1 MQLIYVHKKH
11 VQGINNK
18 NNNNT
23 KSNGER
29 KCSPKVNTD
38 ENSLS
43 KVEILD
49 KIFYKS
55 SKQSKFLFTRLTRLH
70 FLKH

>member
-11 VQGINNK
+11 VQEINNK

-23 KSNGER
+23 KSNDER
-29 KCSPKVNTD
+29 KCSLKVNID
-38 ENSLS
+38 QNSLS
-43 KVEILD
+43 NVEILD

-55 SKQSKFLFTRLTRLH
+55 SNQSKFLFTRLTRLH
-70 FLKH
+70 CLKH